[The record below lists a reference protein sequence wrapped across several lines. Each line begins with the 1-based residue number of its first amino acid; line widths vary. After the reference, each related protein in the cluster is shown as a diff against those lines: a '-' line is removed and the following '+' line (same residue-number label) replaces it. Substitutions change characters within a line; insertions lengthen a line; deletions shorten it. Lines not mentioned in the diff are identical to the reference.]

1 MIIAATKIE
10 KTKKTNQDKYGVPFV
25 LQNDKIK
32 NKLDYYETSAGR
44 WRLGMAAIWLED
56 EAQLERAR
64 TLINEYQSERSL
76 RIRAEYEKLKKEGK
90 LETIIDRMKREP
102 IQFLF
107 YLAVILSIVYFSIK
121 PFIDIGM

>member
-1 MIIAATKIE
+1 MSVLLLKL
-10 KTKKTNQDKYGVPFV
+10 KGVSEDEAEEV
-25 LQNDKIK
+25 RDLLAK
-32 NKLDYYETSAGR
+32 NKLNYYETSAGR

-76 RIRAEYEKLKKEGK
+76 RIRAEYEKLKREGK

-107 YLAVILSIVYFSIK
+107 YLAVILSIAYFSIK
-121 PFIDIGM
+121 PFIDIGK

>member
-1 MIIAATKIE
+1 MSILLFKL
-10 KTKKTNQDKYGVPFV
+10 KGVSEDEAEEV
-25 LQNDKIK
+25 RDLLAK
-32 NKLDYYETSAGR
+32 NNLNYYETSAGR

-76 RIRAEYEKLKKEGK
+76 RIRAEYEKLKREGK

-121 PFIDIGM
+121 PFIDIGK